1 LRYDL
6 IRNAKARY
14 AIMMPSTRRVM
25 HRAFGIFAVLSGL
38 LSATPSQAATWWLVV
53 VADGKGTYDSE
64 YSFQLP
70 MDSEEQCE
78 VAGTKLELSAK
89 SGKFDQK
96 GTDYM
101 MYECVL
107 GK

>member
-1 LRYDL
+1 MAMKS
-6 IRNAKARY
+6 I
-14 AIMMPSTRRVM
+14 PSYLNMKSTCTW
-25 HRAFGIFAVLSGL
+25 FFS
-38 LSATPSQAATWWLVV
+38 LSAALSLSILPARAETWWLVV
-53 VADGKGTYDSE
+53 VADGKGTSDSE

-89 SGKFDQK
+89 SGKFDKK

>member
-1 LRYDL
+1 MHNFL
-6 IRNAKARY
+6 NAAVV
-14 AIMMPSTRRVM
+14 AV
-25 HRAFGIFAVLSGL
+25 AFGLA
-38 LSATPSQAATWWLVV
+38 APAQAATWWLVV
-53 VADGKGTYDSE
+53 VADGKGTSDSE

-70 MDSEEQCE
+70 MESEEQCE

-89 SGKFDQK
+89 SGKFDKK

>member
-1 LRYDL
+1 MRNFLNAAL
-6 IRNAKARY
+6 IA
-14 AIMMPSTRRVM
+14 TGV
-25 HRAFGIFAVLSGL
+25 GLFAP
-38 LSATPSQAATWWLVV
+38 AQAATWWLVV

-70 MDSEEQCE
+70 MESEEQCE

-89 SGKFDQK
+89 SGKFDKK

>member
-1 LRYDL
+1 
-6 IRNAKARY
+6 
-14 AIMMPSTRRVM
+14 M
-25 HRAFGIFAVLSGL
+25 
-38 LSATPSQAATWWLVV
+38 
-53 VADGKGTYDSE
+53 ADGKGSSDSE

-70 MDSEEQCE
+70 MEPEEQCE
-78 VAGTKLELSAK
+78 VAGTKLERSAQ
-89 SGKFDQK
+89 SGKFDTK